1 MKRLFS
7 LILLIFI
14 LMMLSVNFAQ
24 EKIQIQ
30 PEKDWEKIIIVPN
43 PEPILKLDLWLNK
56 PQGSV
61 YKVGEDLIIY
71 ARANDDVYLYIFDI
85 TPDGQFKL
93 IFPNS
98 YSKDNFIKK
107 DKVYTFPDKPTY
119 KFKVTPPFG
128 KEYIVGIITK
138 KPIEIFPGKRFENL
152 APGSVIEKKVE
163 VALDN
168 IQKTLKREEGK
179 TWAQSVTFFYVQE
192 AQVRSSIKISSN
204 PPGASVY
211 LDNDYQGTTPITLM
225 LLPGNYR
232 ITLKKEGY
240 LDYSTNI
247 VVQEGRDREYNFTL
261 QPAYGNL
268 RIETDPRGASVYL
281 DGSYKGLTPLI
292 LYNIPAKT
300 YQLRIVYPGYQERV
314 ETIRVEPNKTTY
326 LSYSLIPLYGSLS
339 INSIPQGAEVYLNG
353 VYRGKT
359 PLVINNI
366 NPGRYQI
373 QLRLKGYKD
382 YVGFVDVYSGQIS
395 TYNFTLVPLLATLNV
410 FSTPSGADVYINGV
424 YKGKTPLSVSDLSA
438 GSYNVRVTLSGYEDY
453 YETVYLESGDV
464 KQLNVTLKPIS
475 SEINIDSQP
484 RGARVYIDGK
494 YQGTTP
500 ITLYLREGRYTLT
513 LSLEGY
519 NDLTTEIVV
528 KPRDKASYMF
538 TLVPIVVTK
547 TYYLNFTKGGY
558 DGNLIVVRAENVF
571 MDKEGKEYAL
581 VIRPSGVFE
590 VKVPSPFNFKDV
602 ILKIN
607 LFFERDEKKK
617 SEIYP
622 SLVILVN
629 GKNITLPISFE
640 DKDYVIAKWNIGDF
654 FDPNKENVI
663 TIRVLSETQNNVRVK
678 EIVVEGR

>member
-71 ARANDDVYLYIFDI
+71 ARANDDVFLYIFDI

-107 DKVYTFPDKPTY
+107 DKIYTFPDKPTY

-663 TIRVLSETQNNVRVK
+663 TIRVLSEAQNNVRVK

>member
-663 TIRVLSETQNNVRVK
+663 TIRVLSEAQNNVRVK

>member
-1 MKRLFS
+1 
-7 LILLIFI
+7 
-14 LMMLSVNFAQ
+14 MMLSVNFAQ

-663 TIRVLSETQNNVRVK
+663 TIRVLSEAQNNVRVK